1 MVDYEADAVVV
12 NKDHRLLWRD
22 DTCLMDEEKGYAYVQ
37 NGMPVRGRFQ
47 FDAPLGGTW
56 MATLTG
62 DIDAFTLSPES
73 GVIDGNTANIAI
85 TPKPEAMESKR
96 DLKVQVRFA
105 VRRTDGRTI
114 IADDMIQPEN
124 AGDGYVKYTIILPAN

>member
-1 MVDYEADAVVV
+1 
-12 NKDHRLLWRD
+12 
-22 DTCLMDEEKGYAYVQ
+22 
-37 NGMPVRGRFQ
+37 
-47 FDAPLGGTW
+47 

-62 DIDAFTLSPES
+62 DIDAFTLTPES
-73 GVIDGNTANIAI
+73 GIIDGNTANIAI
-85 TPKPEAMESKR
+85 TPKPEAMEMKR

-124 AGDGYVKYTIILPAN
+124 AEDEYVKYTIILPAN